1 MADGTQPV
9 PYAVQRGI
17 MQGIVDQEV
26 ALSTHRDESQEC
38 VDANKLC
45 VWRENEIWW
54 CILTLSP
61 PCAVKVLAHFCL
73 VHNKDPLSDPS
84 PSMYCTIKCLSSI
97 PAPVNSS

>member
-1 MADGTQPV
+1 MLKNQTCSNRANSSCVLKKPSCCCKFVADGTQPV

-54 CILTLSP
+54 CILILFSP
-61 PCAVKVLAHFCL
+61 PVL
-73 VHNKDPLSDPS
+73 
-84 PSMYCTIKCLSSI
+84 
-97 PAPVNSS
+97 

>member
-26 ALSTHRDESQEC
+26 ALSTHGDESQEC

-45 VWRENEIWW
+45 VWTENEIWW
-54 CILTLSP
+54 CILILFP
-61 PCAVKVLAHFCL
+61 PLCC
-73 VHNKDPLSDPS
+73 KDS
-84 PSMYCTIKCLSSI
+84 CTFLLGAQQR
-97 PAPVNSS
+97 PTQ